1 MSDKTV
7 KAIAPILVALA
18 LASVALSLEGLT
30 NSGLRGE
37 IVAPVWATE
46 AGPLEKSV
54 GECVSFKAKVKNTG
68 SVNATYIIVA
78 KWKEHGTE
86 EWETVGIEDGITL
99 SPGQYS
105 EVFILGH
112 VECTEAMNGKYFD
125 AKFILYDAETETL
138 LDEKYIPEAWL
149 VRSVLVQGLIAGY
162 WLE

>member
-7 KAIAPILVALA
+7 KAIVPILVALA
-18 LASVALSLEGLT
+18 VASVALSLEGLPS
-30 NSGLRGE
+30 SGLRGE
-37 IVAPVWATE
+37 IVTPVWAME
-46 AGPLEKSV
+46 PGPLEKNA
-54 GECVSFKAKVKNTG
+54 GQYVSFKAKVKNTG
-68 SVNATYIIVA
+68 GVNATYVIVA
-78 KWKEHGTE
+78 KWREHGTE

-105 EVFILGH
+105 EVFILGN
-112 VECTEAMNGKYFD
+112 VECTEAMGGKYFD

-149 VRSVLVQGLIAGY
+149 VRSVSIQGMIAGY